1 MHFSRYAV
9 YVTLPKGPLSDFGAA
24 WLGWNAATG
33 ERPDAPMVHGLPMP
47 VHDITATPR
56 KYGLHGTIKPPFRL
70 AEGQSF
76 AALQD
81 AFATLCGALAP
92 VTLDGLALTR
102 LGGFL
107 ALTPTGGTDALS
119 ALAAQTV
126 EGLDRFRAPASA
138 SELDKRRKS
147 GLSARQ
153 EDLLVQWGYPY
164 VMDQFRFH
172 ITLSGKLG
180 KETAEQVRTALLP
193 HIDQRLPRPFIIDA
207 LTLCGED
214 ATGYFH
220 ELHRYALS
228 G

>member
-9 YVTLPKGPLSDFGAA
+9 YVTLPKGPLSEFGAQ

-33 ERPDAPMVHGLPMP
+33 ERPDAPMIHGLPMP

-76 AALQD
+76 DALHDEFAAFC
-81 AFATLCGALAP
+81 AAHSP
-92 VTLDGLALTR
+92 VTLEGLALTR
-102 LGGFL
+102 LGSFL
-107 ALTPTGGTDALS
+107 ALTPVGDTNDLAT
-119 ALAAQTV
+119 LAARAV
-126 EGLDRFRAPASA
+126 ETLDPYRAPLT
-138 SELDKRRKS
+138 ETEMDKRRKS
-147 GLSARQ
+147 GLSERQ
-153 EDLLVQWGYPY
+153 DALLTQWGYPY

-172 ITLSGKLG
+172 ITLSGRLNK
-180 KETAEQVRTALLP
+180 TDAEQVRAALLP
-193 HIDQRLPRPFIIDA
+193 HIDQRLPRPFTVDA

-214 ATGYFH
+214 QTGYFH
-220 ELHRYALS
+220 ELHRYALC